1 MFASDSI
8 AKRKLTLVLSIA
20 LGFAALSLSAQEY
33 RYAGLFGD
41 NSYEI
46 SVRKY
51 HEEGKPK
58 LVLEEEKRYSE
69 HTFHPE
75 MGTEKWVLR
84 DEKEDHQFTARRVG
98 DQIHVQGKF
107 QGEAIDK
114 TVAVDERLWFN
125 KLDHGLSYFA
135 ASDQE
140 ELSFWVLKLVSDM
153 DPIEFNAEKEGIEQ
167 LTMDEQTYEAI
178 RIKLTIDNFIL
189 SKLWSAELWYRT
201 SDGLFLRY
209 EGTNGGPGTPKTI
222 IELEGE
228 VDY

>member
-1 MFASDSI
+1 MFESHSI
-8 AKRKLTLVLSIA
+8 AKKLLTPVLYSA
-20 LGFAALSLSAQEY
+20 LGFTALSLSAQEY
-33 RYAGLFGD
+33 RYAGLYGD
-41 NSYEI
+41 NPYEI
-46 SVRKY
+46 AVRKY
-51 HEEGKPK
+51 HEEGQPK
-58 LVLEEEKRYSE
+58 LVLTEEKRYSE
-69 HTFHPE
+69 HTFHPD

-84 DEKEDHQFTARRVG
+84 DEKEDHQFTAQRVG
-98 DQIHVQGKF
+98 DQIHIQGKF
-107 QGEAIDK
+107 QGEPIDK

-153 DPIEFNAEKEGIEQ
+153 DPIKLSAEKEGIEQ
-167 LTMDEQTYEAI
+167 LTMDGQTYQALK
-178 RIKLTIDNFIL
+178 IKLTIDNFLL

-209 EGTNGGPGTPKTI
+209 EGANGGPGTPKTI

-228 VDY
+228 VD

>member
-1 MFASDSI
+1 M
-8 AKRKLTLVLSIA
+8 LSIA
-20 LGFAALSLSAQEY
+20 LGFTTLSACAQEY

-51 HEEGKPK
+51 QEEGKPK

-69 HTFHPE
+69 HTFHPN

-98 DQIHVQGKF
+98 DQIHIRGTF
-107 QGEAIDK
+107 QGEPIDK

-135 ASDQE
+135 ASDQQ

-153 DPIEFNAEKEGIEQ
+153 DPIKLNAEKEGIEQ
-167 LTMDEQTYEAI
+167 LTMDGQTYEAI
-178 RIKLTIDNFIL
+178 KIKLTIDNFLL

-228 VDY
+228 VD